1 MEEKYGILLNQFK
14 QVYAAEMRFLM
25 KIEGKQK
32 CENKCGAW
40 GETWD
45 EIDKSKNPKN
55 TFIMTGT
62 HIEWQM
68 KHWP

>member
-32 CENKCGAW
+32 CENKCGA
-40 GETWD
+40 
-45 EIDKSKNPKN
+45 
-55 TFIMTGT
+55 
-62 HIEWQM
+62 
-68 KHWP
+68 